1 MFGGHQMDVMNKL
14 SREKSYAE
22 AGMANALSPRQMSL
36 TEQLEARL
44 QMHREEA
51 AKLEET
57 IDAVKKNPE
66 IERVL
71 NLLQRL

>member
-1 MFGGHQMDVMNKL
+1 MDLMNKL
-14 SREKSYAE
+14 AREKSYMDTA
-22 AGMANALSPRQMSL
+22 AGQAISPRQMSL

-57 IDAVKKNPE
+57 IEAVKKNPE